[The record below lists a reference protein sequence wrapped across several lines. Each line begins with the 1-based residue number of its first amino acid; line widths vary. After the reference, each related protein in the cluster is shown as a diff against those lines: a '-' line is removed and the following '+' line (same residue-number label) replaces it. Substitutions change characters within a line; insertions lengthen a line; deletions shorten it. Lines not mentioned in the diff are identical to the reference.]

1 MRCSDPLPSPT
12 PCRQPPMSLC
22 PPPLAWRE
30 AHHWRERR
38 RLEQLVRR
46 RFAAEH
52 GARIGHFL
60 PRLFGLWQADRPL
73 AAVGMR
79 AATRGP
85 LFQERYLDDSA
96 EAFLS
101 RRLGGAT
108 SRDEIAEIGNLASR
122 RPGLQRPLYLHLVEQ
137 LAAEGIAWLL
147 FTATPEVHNGIRR
160 LGLDLHPLMPADP
173 ARLGAGQAEW
183 GRYYDRHP
191 WVIAGDLRRAHRVL
205 VDRGLL
211 PLAQPAEV
219 TDDRLA

>member
-1 MRCSDPLPSPT
+1 MQSPDILPSPA
-12 PCRQPPMSLC
+12 PCRPAPVDLYR
-22 PPPLAWRE
+22 PPLAWRE
-30 AHHWRERR
+30 ALHWLDRR

-46 RFAAEH
+46 CFAAEH

-79 AATRGP
+79 AAASGP
-85 LFQERYLDDSA
+85 LFQEHYLDASA
-96 EAFLS
+96 ETFLS
-101 RRLGGAT
+101 RRLGQAT
-108 SRDEIAEIGNLASR
+108 SRDEIAEIGNLVSQ
-122 RPGLQRPLYLHLVEQ
+122 RPGLQRSLYLHLVEQ

-160 LGLDLHPLMPADP
+160 LGVDLHPLMPADP

-191 WVIAGDLRRAHRVL
+191 WVMAGDLRRAHRDL
-205 VDRGLL
+205 IDRGLL
-211 PLAQPAEV
+211 PLARPAEV
-219 TDDRLA
+219 TDARLA

>member
-1 MRCSDPLPSPT
+1 MHGPDILLSPLPSQLPAG
-12 PCRQPPMSLC
+12 PY

-38 RLEQLVRR
+38 RLERLVRR

-52 GARIGHFL
+52 DARVGHFL
-60 PRLFGLWQADRPL
+60 PRLFGLWQADIPL

-79 AATRGP
+79 AAAGGP
-85 LFQERYLDDSA
+85 LFQEHYLDNSA
-96 EAFLS
+96 ETFLS
-101 RRLGGAT
+101 DRLGRVT
-108 SRDEIAEIGNLASR
+108 SRDEIAEIGNLASQ
-122 RPGLQRPLYLHLVEQ
+122 RPGLQRALYLHLVDQ
-137 LAAEGIAWLL
+137 LAAEGIVWLL

-173 ARLGAGQAEW
+173 TRLGAGQAEW

-191 WVIAGDLRRAHRVL
+191 WVMAGDLRRAHRAL

-211 PLAQPAEV
+211 PLATPTEV
-219 TDDRLA
+219 TDARLA

>member
-1 MRCSDPLPSPT
+1 MRRPALLPSPT
-12 PCRQPPMSLC
+12 PCRPVPLGLC

-38 RLEQLVRR
+38 RLERLVRR

-52 GARIGHFL
+52 DARIGHFL
-60 PRLFGLWQADRPL
+60 PRLFGLWQADTPL
-73 AAVGMR
+73 AAVGLR
-79 AATRGP
+79 AAARGP
-85 LFQERYLDDSA
+85 LFQEHYLDDSA
-96 EAFLS
+96 ETFLS
-101 RRLGGAT
+101 RHLGRAI
-108 SRDEIAEIGNLASR
+108 SRDEIAEIGNLASQ
-122 RPGLQRPLYLHLVEQ
+122 RPGLQRPLYLHLVDQ

-160 LGLDLHPLMPADP
+160 LGLELHPLMPADP

-191 WVIAGDLRRAHRVL
+191 WVMAGDLRRTYRDL

-211 PLAQPAEV
+211 PLAHPAEV
-219 TDDRLA
+219 TDARLA

>member
-1 MRCSDPLPSPT
+1 MRHPDTLSSPAL
-12 PCRQPPMSLC
+12 CRQPPVRPS

-30 AHHWRERR
+30 ADHWLERR

-60 PRLFGLWQADRPL
+60 PRLFGLWQADSPL

-79 AATRGP
+79 AAARGP
-85 LFQERYLDDSA
+85 LFQEHYLDDNA
-96 EAFLS
+96 ETFLS
-101 RRLGGAT
+101 CRLGQSI
-108 SRDEIAEIGNLASR
+108 SRNEIAEIGNLASQR
-122 RPGLQRPLYLHLVEQ
+122 SGLQRPLHLHLVDQ

-173 ARLGAGQAEW
+173 TRLGAGQVEW
-183 GRYYDRHP
+183 GCYYDRHP
-191 WVIAGDLRRAHRVL
+191 WVMAGDLRRAHRDL

-211 PLAQPAEV
+211 PLARPAEV
-219 TDDRLA
+219 TDARLA